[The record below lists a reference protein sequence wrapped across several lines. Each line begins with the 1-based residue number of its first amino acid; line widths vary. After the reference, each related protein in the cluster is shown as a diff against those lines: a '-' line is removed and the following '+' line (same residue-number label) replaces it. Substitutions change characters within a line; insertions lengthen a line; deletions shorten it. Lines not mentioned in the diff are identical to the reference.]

1 MTTPTIRRATLTAL
15 VFTALAGSAYAETTQ
30 PPGQGPGHR
39 MERGHER
46 HGMQHRGHNRWQMGG
61 MAHMLGFAEMR
72 PGMKIEF
79 SEGRLAFLKAE
90 LKITDAQAKGWD
102 AFAAAM
108 RDNAAKLNEVFGAAD
123 REAMAKMNPAERLAW
138 QETAL
143 AARLDAVK
151 RSRAAFA
158 PLYATFSDD
167 QKKTYDRLMPSPG
180 ARGMAMRD
188 RMRQRMEE
196 RREHRGM
203 PPGEPRR
210 QQ

>member
-15 VFTALAGSAYAETTQ
+15 VFTALAGSALAETQ
-30 PPGQGPGHR
+30 PPGQGPGPR
-39 MERGHER
+39 AERGHER
-46 HGMQHRGHNRWQMGG
+46 PGLPGRWHMGG
-61 MAHMLGFAEMR
+61 MAHILGFADMR
-72 PGMKIEF
+72 PGMKIEY

-90 LKITDAQAKGWD
+90 LKITDAQSKAWD
-102 AFAAAM
+102 AFAGAM
-108 RDNAAKLNEVFGAAD
+108 RENAAKLNDVFGAAN
-123 REAMAKMNPAERLAW
+123 REALAKMNPAERLAW

-143 AARLDAVK
+143 ATRLDAVK

-167 QKKTYDRLMPSPG
+167 QKKTLDRLMPSPG
-180 ARGMAMRD
+180 ARWMAMRE
-188 RMRQRMEE
+188 RMRQRMDE
-196 RREHRGM
+196 RRERRGP

>member
-1 MTTPTIRRATLTAL
+1 MTTQTIRRATLTAL
-15 VFTALAGSAYAETTQ
+15 VFTALAGSALAETAP
-30 PPGQGPGHR
+30 PPGQGPGPR
-39 MERGHER
+39 AERGHER
-46 HGMQHRGHNRWQMGG
+46 HGMHRWHNRWQMGG

-90 LKITDAQAKGWD
+90 LKITDAQSKAWD

-108 RDNAAKLNEVFGAAD
+108 RDNAAKLNEVFGNAD
-123 REAMAKMNPAERLAW
+123 REAMAKMNPAERLGW

-151 RSRAAFA
+151 RSRAAFG

-167 QKKTYDRLMPSPG
+167 QKKTLERLMPSPG
-180 ARGMAMRD
+180 ARWMAMRD
-188 RMRQRMEE
+188 RFRQRMEE
-196 RREHRGM
+196 RRERRGN